1 METKGDDK
9 LVSLTRQFEQM
20 IDQLGRVKAA
30 GEEQLLDLV
39 SLFVHDL
46 ESPLASMKYVL
57 KLLEEKKL
65 DLNKPRHQQL
75 VASSRIAV
83 ERAESIVYDLLAV
96 AKSTDHGMTA
106 SVEPTDLQK
115 ILANAVTLA
124 GASAAENHIEVLVK
138 GGAQAKVL
146 ADPRLLTRV
155 LDNLIYNAVRHTPS
169 GRSITVSLGESI
181 DTVTVSV
188 LDGGNGFG
196 EIDPAILFEKFGQ
209 VQMRAMGKHRGVGLG
224 LHFCQLAVRAMEGTI
239 TAANHPSGGAVFTV
253 NLRKA

>member
-1 METKGDDK
+1 MEIKGDIVF
-9 LVSLTRQFEQM
+9 VSLTRQFEQM

-46 ESPLASMKYVL
+46 ESPLASMTYVL

-65 DLNKPRHQQL
+65 DLSKPRHQQL
-75 VASSRIAV
+75 VASSRVAV

-115 ILANAVTLA
+115 TLANAVTLA
-124 GASAAENHIEVLVK
+124 GASAAENHIEIAIHA
-138 GGAQAKVL
+138 GANAKAL

-169 GRSITVSLGESI
+169 GKSITVSFNDSI
-181 DTVTVSV
+181 DTISVSV
-188 LDGGNGFG
+188 VDGGSGFG

-224 LHFCQLAVRAMEGTI
+224 LYFCQLAVRAMEGTI
-239 TAANHPSGGAVFTV
+239 EAANHPSGGAVFTV

>member
-1 METKGDDK
+1 MEIKGDIV

-46 ESPLASMKYVL
+46 EAPLASMKYVL
-57 KLLEEKKL
+57 KLLEEQKL
-65 DLNKPRHQQL
+65 DMGKPRHRQL

-83 ERAESIVYDLLAV
+83 ERAESIVFDLLAV

-106 SVEPTDLQK
+106 SVEPIDLQE
-115 ILANAVTLA
+115 ILANATTLA
-124 GASAAENHIEVLVK
+124 GASAAENHIEILVT
-138 GGAQAKVL
+138 GGAKAKVL
-146 ADPRLLTRV
+146 ADSRLLTRV
-155 LDNLIYNAVRHTPS
+155 LDNLLYNAVRHTPS
-169 GRSITVSLGESI
+169 GRSITVSFDESI
-181 DTVTVSV
+181 DTISVSV
-188 LDGGNGFG
+188 LDGGSGFG

-224 LHFCQLAVRAMEGTI
+224 LYFCQLAVRAMEGTVE
-239 TAANHPSGGAVFTV
+239 AANHPSGGAVFTV

>member
-1 METKGDDK
+1 MEIKGDIV

-57 KLLEEKKL
+57 KLLEDQKL
-65 DLNKPRHQQL
+65 DLSKPRHQQL
-75 VASSRIAV
+75 VASSRVAV

-106 SVEPTDLQK
+106 SVEPTNLHD
-115 ILANAVTLA
+115 ILANAIALA
-124 GASAAENHIEVLVK
+124 GASAAENRIEIAIH
-138 GGAQAKVL
+138 GGAKARVL
-146 ADPRLLTRV
+146 ADSRLLTRV
-155 LDNLIYNAVRHTPS
+155 LDNLLYNAVRHTPS
-169 GRSITVSLGESI
+169 GKSITVSIDESNSAVSI
-181 DTVTVSV
+181 SV
-188 LDGGNGFG
+188 LDGGSGFG

-224 LHFCQLAVRAMEGTI
+224 LYFCQLAVSAMEGTI
-239 TAANHPSGGAVFTV
+239 EAANHPSGGAVFTV